1 VNVSSDR
8 ALTAGCT
15 STRREHRAAKEL
27 LSSLALLP
35 VIWASATMGADPGK
49 AVFRPLPAATAGHMD
64 RQRAYVA
71 SLLKKHFPGTKI
83 TRTRAD
89 FATLQRVVDAKLIPA
104 NRTWEWQSVGIVFG
118 DALASAIPGL
128 QWYEVT
134 DAYGTDPTLRY
145 KSTSLQINAMTMI
158 SKRIEDGEEVDV
170 AHLATWLADFVKNK
184 AHEYQ

>member
-1 VNVSSDR
+1 MNVGSDR
-8 ALTAGCT
+8 AVTAGCRP
-15 STRREHRAAKEL
+15 TRREHRAAKQL

-49 AVFRPLPAATAGHMD
+49 AVFRPLSAATVGHMD

-71 SLLKKHFPGTKI
+71 SLLQKHFPGTKL

-89 FATLQRVVDAKLIPA
+89 FAALQRIVDAKLIPA
-104 NRTWEWQSVGIVFG
+104 KRTWEWQSVGIVFG
-118 DALASAIPGL
+118 DALASTIPGL

-170 AHLATWLADFVKNK
+170 AHLAAWLADFVKNK